1 MNHPPS
7 GDITR
12 IVLLVIVIGLLLVG
26 TFWTL
31 LPFLGA
37 LIWSVTLAVAT
48 WPLLILV
55 QQKTGGRRW
64 VAVVIMTTLILMAFV
79 VPMLVAVS
87 ALLEAGRDAPALVQA
102 FAVRGLGDPP
112 EWIAG
117 VPLVGQHVSGQWQ
130 AIADGGPP
138 ALADALRPYAS
149 DAAAWAIAL
158 TGGAGRILVQFLLIV
173 LLTAIFYAQG
183 ETAARGALAFGR
195 RIGDDRGE
203 RTIRLAGQAIR
214 SVALGV
220 IVTAFVQSVIAG
232 LGLWVCQVPH
242 AGVLTAIVF
251 VFGIAQLGPTLVLLP
266 AIVWLYWSGN
276 SGWGTAL
283 LIWSIP
289 TVALDNVLRPI
300 LIRRGV
306 QLPMLLIIGGVIGG
320 LISFGVM
327 GLFIGPVILAA
338 TYTLAKEWVQDVARP
353 DGAGADASSA
363 KT

>member
-1 MNHPPS
+1 MTPPPS

-26 TFWTL
+26 SFWTL

-37 LIWSVTLAVAT
+37 LIWAVTLAVAT

-55 QQKTGGRRW
+55 QRKTGGRRV
-64 VAVVIMTTLILMAFV
+64 VAVVLMTTLILMAFV
-79 VPMLVAVS
+79 VPMALAVS
-87 ALLEAGRDAPALVQA
+87 TVLDAAREAPALVQD
-102 FAVRGLGDPP
+102 FTVRGLGDPP
-112 EWIAG
+112 EWIAD
-117 VPLVGQHVSGQWQ
+117 VPVVGEHVTERWKEIAAGGPQG
-130 AIADGGPP
+130 IADFV
-138 ALADALRPYAS
+138 RPYAS
-149 DAAAWAIAL
+149 DAAAWAISV
-158 TGGAGRILVQFLLIV
+158 TGGAGRLLVQFLLIV

-220 IVTAFVQSVIAG
+220 IVTAFVQSVLAG
-232 LGLWVCQVPH
+232 LGLWICRVPH
-242 AGVLTAIVF
+242 AGLLTAVMF
-251 VFGIAQLGPTLVLLP
+251 VLGIAQLGPLPVLLP
-266 AIVWLYWSGN
+266 AIIWLYWSGN
-276 SGWGTAL
+276 GGWGTAL
-283 LIWSIP
+283 LIWSLP
-289 TVALDNVLRPI
+289 VVALDNVLRPM

-306 QLPMLLIIGGVIGG
+306 QLPMLVIIGGVIGG

-338 TYTLAKEWVQDVARP
+338 TYTLTKEWVQEGSP
-353 DGAGADASSA
+353 A
-363 KT
+363 K

>member
-1 MNHPPS
+1 MTPPPS

-26 TFWTL
+26 SFWTL

-37 LIWSVTLAVAT
+37 LIWAVTLAVAT

-55 QQKTGGRRW
+55 QRKTGGRRV
-64 VAVVIMTTLILMAFV
+64 VAVVLMTTLILMAFV
-79 VPMLVAVS
+79 VPMALAVS
-87 ALLEAGRDAPALVQA
+87 TVLDAAREAPALVQD
-102 FAVRGLGDPP
+102 FTVRGLGDPP
-112 EWIAG
+112 EWIAD
-117 VPLVGQHVSGQWQ
+117 VPVVGEHVTERWKEIAAGGPQG
-130 AIADGGPP
+130 IADFV
-138 ALADALRPYAS
+138 RPYAS
-149 DAAAWAIAL
+149 DAAAWAISV
-158 TGGAGRILVQFLLIV
+158 TGGAGRLLVQFLLIV

-220 IVTAFVQSVIAG
+220 IVTAFVQSVLAG
-232 LGLWVCQVPH
+232 LGLWICRVPH
-242 AGVLTAIVF
+242 AGLLTAVMF
-251 VFGIAQLGPTLVLLP
+251 VLGIAQLGPLAVLVP

-276 SGWGTAL
+276 GGWGTAL
-283 LIWSIP
+283 LIWSLP
-289 TVALDNVLRPI
+289 VVALDNVLRPM

-306 QLPMLLIIGGVIGG
+306 QLPMLVIIGGVIGG

-338 TYTLAKEWVQDVARP
+338 TYTLTKEWVQEGSP
-353 DGAGADASSA
+353 A
-363 KT
+363 K